1 MAYTMKETT
10 RKKII
15 NVIVY
20 LILAALAASLMYN
33 TYLEMVNQGKADSI
47 EVLKG
52 RIAREIIENRDTLQ
66 ARDSV
71 IENLQDSIILIT
83 PNN

>member
-1 MAYTMKETT
+1 MTTMKETT

-20 LILAALAASLMYN
+20 LILAALAASLMYS

>member
-20 LILAALAASLMYN
+20 LILAALAAALFYAA
-33 TYLEMVNQGKADSI
+33 YLEMVAQGKAERI
-47 EVLKG
+47 EVL
-52 RIAREIIENRDTLQ
+52 REKIKETEATADQ
-66 ARDSV
+66 RDSV
-71 IENLQDSIILIT
+71 TAILQDSAHVIT
-83 PNN
+83 TY

>member
-1 MAYTMKETT
+1 MKETT

-20 LILAALAASLMYN
+20 LILAALAASLMYS

>member
-1 MAYTMKETT
+1 MKETT

>member
-1 MAYTMKETT
+1 MKKKPNKIMNAIAYLAM
-10 RKKII
+10 
-15 NVIVY
+15 
-20 LILAALAASLMYN
+20 AALAASLMYN